1 MAKLNVKDSQ
11 FLIGSAGGAP
21 ATVVAQVRDGDVTLG
36 EVSMIETTTI
46 TDGTKT
52 MTAGVRDTM
61 GGTITLVWD
70 PAVATHATLMTNY
83 LAKTLMAIGFKLR
96 DNTPVTPGDV
106 KFWYGDGYTTN
117 ISAPIASNGG
127 DAVMECTATFKLAGP
142 FTTV

>member
-1 MAKLNVKDSQ
+1 MSKLNIKDSQ
-11 FLIGSAGGAP
+11 FLIGTAGGAP
-21 ATVVAQVRDGDVTLG
+21 ATVAAQVRDGDVSLG
-36 EVSMIETTTI
+36 EVSMVETTTI
-46 TDGTKT
+46 TDATKT

-96 DNTPVTPGDV
+96 DNTPADV
-106 KFWYGDGYTTN
+106 KFWYGDGYITN

-127 DAVMECTATFKLAGP
+127 DAVMECTVTFKLAGP
-142 FTTV
+142 FTTA

>member
-1 MAKLNVKDSQ
+1 MAKFNVKDSQ

-21 ATVVAQVRDGDVTLG
+21 GTVVAQVRDGDVSLG

-46 TDGTKT
+46 TDPAKT

-96 DNTPVTPGDV
+96 NNTPSDV
-106 KFWYGDGYTTN
+106 KFWYGDGYITN

-142 FTTV
+142 FTAV